1 MFKDRD
7 YGDIV
12 ANLALFN
19 IIVSGGSNTKKH
31 ILSPIQL
38 RLARFVIAFLP
49 LCGSTVANSFHSYR
63 KNKHA
68 GYDWTT
74 KKAKEE
80 IAQDIEFL
88 VKNDRVKKVSKDINS
103 VKGDSIGKREFHSI
117 SFLQNVLADKT
128 SSNSIE
134 IAPVPVKPLV
144 KTTNVDKG
152 QGGGSTIIS
161 YLDSI
166 QSIIN
171 NPDNTPEKAQS
182 LIENTWLSI
191 LMEQL
196 NDKNK
201 LINKYSHRFSNILFE
216 VNLTLNS
223 LQENKIIKR
232 KFPFLF
238 KDLDKIEFIFI
249 TYSLCLSYSNKIGY
263 TSLTELVGNNILYRL
278 FKKSECSTLTEFKIK
293 MQV

>member
-1 MFKDRD
+1 
-7 YGDIV
+7 
-12 ANLALFN
+12 
-19 IIVSGGSNTKKH
+19 
-31 ILSPIQL
+31 
-38 RLARFVIAFLP
+38 
-49 LCGSTVANSFHSYR
+49 
-63 KNKHA
+63 
-68 GYDWTT
+68 
-74 KKAKEE
+74 
-80 IAQDIEFL
+80 
-88 VKNDRVKKVSKDINS
+88 
-103 VKGDSIGKREFHSI
+103 
-117 SFLQNVLADKT
+117 
-128 SSNSIE
+128 
-134 IAPVPVKPLV
+134 
-144 KTTNVDKG
+144 
-152 QGGGSTIIS
+152 
-161 YLDSI
+161 
-166 QSIIN
+166 
-171 NPDNTPEKAQS
+171 
-182 LIENTWLSI
+182 
-191 LMEQL
+191 MEQL